1 MYTFAYPI
9 PVSILTDPP
18 NLCYSGFRCN
28 HSRTH
33 LHPLLKRPR
42 PISTRLPCRSSPRA
56 LFDAATS
63 PWQDSPFQR
72 DDIIHARY
80 RVTALLGRGSS
91 GVTYEVTSISDPT
104 PLALKVLSF
113 KAMRNWKSLDLFQR
127 EVAVLRSLSHPSIPS
142 YIDSFQIDISSDTL
156 FVLVQRKA
164 PGDSLQKLV
173 ENGRRF
179 TTDEVHTVFTQL
191 LQILDYLSSLNP
203 PVLHR
208 DVKPANVILQLNP
221 PLSLNLVDFGG
232 VGGVPGTFGSTMVGT
247 FGFMPPEQFGGVVD
261 VRSDMYSAAATV
273 LCMLTGSAPSSLPQ
287 KRLKIDLETIIPPR
301 ERLKLGNVYTVM
313 AKLLQPAPEDRYD
326 SAREA
331 LDALEAIEDRRR
343 ERKQSSSLG
352 TSLTE
357 EERDSLEQA
366 FASVGEEFEG
376 RGEGGGP
383 LGMLRGWGRR
393 KLRRRKPA
401 GSRVMVERDRANRL
415 LRIVIPA
422 KGFSG
427 NALSKGAFAVAW
439 TGFTAFWTVGVLT
452 GGAPVVFSLFSLPFW
467 AAGVQMARSTAD
479 EVMGYITLVVSF
491 GGGEKE
497 VFYFALSTQ
506 GAFGKVDLVEGD
518 SRDLDYAAIETEMYV
533 NGEPV
538 TELVLREG
546 TRRRVLGKGLDLV
559 EQEWLRDEI
568 NDFLESRRN

>member
-1 MYTFAYPI
+1 MYTFASPLPLSVLI
-9 PVSILTDPP
+9 NPSHPCHFCCP
-18 NLCYSGFRCN
+18 C
-28 HSRTH
+28 TH
-33 LHPLLKRPR
+33 PYLNPFHKRPR
-42 PISTRLPCRSSPRA
+42 PLATTFPYRSSPLA
-56 LFDAATS
+56 LFDAKTS
-63 PWQDSPFQR
+63 PWPDSPFQR
-72 DDIIHARY
+72 DDLIDSRY

-91 GVTYEVTSISDPT
+91 GVTYEVTSISNPT

-113 KAMRNWKSLDLFQR
+113 KAMRNWKSLELFQR
-127 EVAVLRSLSHPSIPS
+127 EVSVLRSLSHPSIPS
-142 YIDSFQIDISSDTL
+142 YIDSFQFDISSDTL

-164 PGDSLQKLV
+164 PGESLQELV

-179 TTDEVHTVFTQL
+179 TTDEVRIVFTQL

-232 VGGVPGTFGSTMVGT
+232 VGGVPGSFGSTMVGT

-287 KRLKIDLETIIPPR
+287 KRLKIDLENVIPPR

-326 SAREA
+326 STREA
-331 LDALEAIEDRRR
+331 LDALEAMEDRRR
-343 ERKQSSSLG
+343 ERKQSSTFG

-366 FASVGEEFEG
+366 FARVGEDVG
-376 RGEGGGP
+376 RRNEGGGP
-383 LGMLRGWGRR
+383 LGILTGWGKR
-393 KLRRRKPA
+393 KLKRRKPA
-401 GSRVMVERDRANRL
+401 GSRVLVERDRANRL
-415 LRIVIPA
+415 LRIIIPA

-427 NALSKGAFAVAW
+427 NALSKGAFAMAW
-439 TGFTAFWTVGVLT
+439 TGFTAFWTLGVLT

-479 EVMGYITLVVSF
+479 EVMGYMTLVVSF

-506 GAFGKVDLVEGD
+506 GALGKMDLIEGD
-518 SRDLDYAAIETEMYV
+518 ARDLDYAAIETEMYV

-559 EQEWLRDEI
+559 EQEWLREEI
-568 NDFLESRRN
+568 NDFLESRRNW